1 MFLMI
6 FFDKIPSLL
15 YNDNHSVKHRY
26 FFITGRKTL
35 MQYGQFW
42 IGLIAA
48 LIMAGGLG
56 GVFYL
61 IIKQN
66 ASLGIKTTQ
75 FLAVVLV
82 LPLLLSLG
90 MFGILRQETIGPL
103 VGVIIGYV
111 LSGHWKE

>member
-1 MFLMI
+1 
-6 FFDKIPSLL
+6 
-15 YNDNHSVKHRY
+15 
-26 FFITGRKTL
+26 

-42 IGLIAA
+42 IGLIAV

-61 IIKQN
+61 VIKQN
-66 ASLGIKTTQ
+66 ASIGVKTTQ

-82 LPLLLSLG
+82 LPLLLVLG
-90 MFGILRQETIGPL
+90 IFGIFRQETIGPL

-111 LSGHWKE
+111 LSGHWKESS

>member
-1 MFLMI
+1 
-6 FFDKIPSLL
+6 
-15 YNDNHSVKHRY
+15 
-26 FFITGRKTL
+26 

-48 LIMAGGLG
+48 LTLAGGLG

-61 IIKQN
+61 VIKQN
-66 ASLGIKTTQ
+66 ASIGVKTTQ

-82 LPLLLSLG
+82 LPLLAVLG
-90 MFGILRQETIGPL
+90 IFGVLRQETIGPL
-103 VGVIIGYV
+103 VGVVIGYV

>member
-1 MFLMI
+1 
-6 FFDKIPSLL
+6 
-15 YNDNHSVKHRY
+15 
-26 FFITGRKTL
+26 
-35 MQYGQFW
+35 MQFGQVW
-42 IGLIAA
+42 IGLIAV

-61 IIKQN
+61 VIKQN
-66 ASLGIKTTQ
+66 ASIGIKTTQ

-82 LPLLLSLG
+82 LPLLAVLG

-103 VGVIIGYV
+103 IGVIIGYV

>member
-1 MFLMI
+1 
-6 FFDKIPSLL
+6 
-15 YNDNHSVKHRY
+15 
-26 FFITGRKTL
+26 

-48 LIMAGGLG
+48 LTLAGGLG

-61 IIKQN
+61 VIKQN
-66 ASLGIKTTQ
+66 ASIGVKTTQ

-82 LPLLLSLG
+82 LPLLAVLG
-90 MFGILRQETIGPL
+90 IFGVLRQETIGPL